1 MCAHRKGS
9 LLATTR
15 SIFMCALVLACCTSA
30 CLNIWYKGRTSND
43 PLNKSINRKT
53 AGRNGNLHEPLSM
66 QMYLYS
72 MSMVCPVL
80 NRYRHPHECK
90 RSRKEMSVPRS
101 LLLFA
106 SISTTNRQ
114 DRDIRQRDAPTSVTS
129 FVATSYH
136 F

>member
-1 MCAHRKGS
+1 MCERRKGS

-15 SIFMCALVLACCTSA
+15 SIFMCGLVLACCTSA
-30 CLNIWYKGRTSND
+30 CLHIWYKGRTSNV
-43 PLNKSINRKT
+43 PWNKSINRRT

-66 QMYLYS
+66 QMSLSS

-80 NRYRHPHECK
+80 TRYRHPHECK
-90 RSRKEMSVPRS
+90 RSRNEMSVPRS

-114 DRDIRQRDAPTSVTS
+114 DRDTDSRTLRLP
-129 FVATSYH
+129 
-136 F
+136 